1 LSLAV
6 QLAFCVF
13 NCFSFIL
20 FLSKLNDDDDD
31 DDDDDG
37 LLHLVQR
44 GGAGAGCD
52 PINGQCT
59 NFTLFWTLK
68 G

>member
-1 LSLAV
+1 MVQDTSNCSLQWAAVSALSLAV

-31 DDDDDG
+31 DDDDG
-37 LLHLVQR
+37 SCQSAATSEIVKR
-44 GGAGAGCD
+44 C
-52 PINGQCT
+52 
-59 NFTLFWTLK
+59 
-68 G
+68 